1 MTEMVIHTIQNGK
14 FEKGSLNMRN
24 TVNWNKLKKDYSLED
39 FYNILCRNKPNKNS
53 KLFSEWDYLESIT
66 YEELLDENE
75 HISEC
80 NNIIDEIIEF
90 LKKQKTLK
98 LGK

>member
-1 MTEMVIHTIQNGK
+1 MNNID
-14 FEKGSLNMRN
+14 
-24 TVNWNKLKKDYSLED
+24 WDKLKESYSLED
-39 FYNILCRNKPNKNS
+39 FYNILYRNKPNKNN

-80 NNIIDEIIEF
+80 NSIIDEIIEF
-90 LKKQKTLK
+90 LKKQKALK
-98 LGK
+98 LGKYENIC